1 MATDLAG
8 LTYLITGANTGIGET
23 AAYQLAARGA
33 TLLLA
38 CRSEAKTAP
47 VLAHIAS
54 RYPMAKAS
62 FVALDLS
69 RLASVRACAADLVQR
84 DVRFDGLILN
94 AGVGG
99 QRGLTED
106 GFELHFGTN
115 HLGHYL
121 LARLLIDQMAQ
132 AAASRIVIV
141 ASNSHKQAKA
151 LDFSVVQQLTPTFS
165 GMREYEVSKLCNVL
179 FMRELDRRLAQRT
192 PRIHTYALNPGR
204 VATDVWR
211 RIPAPFRWAFKAT
224 MITAEL
230 GGSYIVKCATGP
242 TFAAQTGRYY
252 SRGNEH
258 APSAL
263 ALDDQLAAEL
273 WQRSAA
279 WVGLPEQGVNAHG
292 AS

>member
-94 AGVGG
+94 AG
-99 QRGLTED
+99 
-106 GFELHFGTN
+106 EL
-115 HLGHYL
+115 
-121 LARLLIDQMAQ
+121 
-132 AAASRIVIV
+132 S
-141 ASNSHKQAKA
+141 
-151 LDFSVVQQLTPTFS
+151 
-165 GMREYEVSKLCNVL
+165 
-179 FMRELDRRLAQRT
+179 
-192 PRIHTYALNPGR
+192 
-204 VATDVWR
+204 
-211 RIPAPFRWAFKAT
+211 
-224 MITAEL
+224 
-230 GGSYIVKCATGP
+230 
-242 TFAAQTGRYY
+242 
-252 SRGNEH
+252 
-258 APSAL
+258 
-263 ALDDQLAAEL
+263 
-273 WQRSAA
+273 
-279 WVGLPEQGVNAHG
+279 
-292 AS
+292 